1 VEIREEL
8 LKMGILDKKRTSPMK
23 IRTSKEDIS
32 KLEKSGHFYFALT
45 GVIQKVDSIIFF
57 ALGAS
62 FHNTQF
68 FVCIF

>member
-1 VEIREEL
+1 MEIREEL

-45 GVIQKVDSIIFF
+45 QKNRLFSLQIYNSY
-57 ALGAS
+57 LY
-62 FHNTQF
+62 
-68 FVCIF
+68 